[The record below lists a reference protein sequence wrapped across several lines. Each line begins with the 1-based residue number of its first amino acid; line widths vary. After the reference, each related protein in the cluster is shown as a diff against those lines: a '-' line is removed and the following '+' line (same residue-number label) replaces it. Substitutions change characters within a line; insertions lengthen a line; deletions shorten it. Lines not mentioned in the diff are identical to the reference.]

1 MINTLTTAPKP
12 PKTSTL
18 NPTKDFFSPPAQDV
32 LEEMIKSEIYD
43 ESDEAEEILS
53 RRKREAHPHRQ
64 DVSIY
69 LNLFEHKMRGLR
81 LSPPEVQAV
90 FAFLAVNLE
99 VSMRQTL
106 QGHAVVLFR
115 RAHS

>member
-1 MINTLTTAPKP
+1 
-12 PKTSTL
+12 
-18 NPTKDFFSPPAQDV
+18 
-32 LEEMIKSEIYD
+32 MIKSEIYD

-53 RRKREAHPHRQ
+53 RRGPKREAHPHRQ

-99 VSMRQTL
+99 V
-106 QGHAVVLFR
+106 GGV
-115 RAHS
+115 